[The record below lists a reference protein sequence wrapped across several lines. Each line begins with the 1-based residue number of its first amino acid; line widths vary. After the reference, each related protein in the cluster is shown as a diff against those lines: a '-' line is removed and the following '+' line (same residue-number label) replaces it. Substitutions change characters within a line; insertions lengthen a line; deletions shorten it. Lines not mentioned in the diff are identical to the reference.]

1 MVHVDRWLCL
11 ASFGGAAAAKRMN
24 SEAKAEALESKEG
37 LGNGS
42 PVAHMW
48 RSIAMPD
55 NPL

>member
-1 MVHVDRWLCL
+1 MVHVDRWLFL
-11 ASFGGAAAAKRMN
+11 ASLGGVAAVKMMS

-48 RSIAMPD
+48 RIIAMPD